1 MAKVLLGDVVDRIKD
16 KVDKDATDLEYYV
29 GGEHIDG
36 DEIMVHRK
44 GLIQGSTIGP
54 AFHMRFYRGDVL
66 LMSRNPH
73 LRKASM
79 VDFDGICSDVS
90 YICRTKDNDV
100 LLQSLLPFILQTPE
114 FWQFAEEN
122 KKGGLP
128 FFLNWKDF
136 ARFEFELQTIERQR
150 QIADLLWAMERVK
163 IAYRE
168 LIARTDDL
176 VKSQFIE
183 MFGDPVDNP
192 MGWDTKPLLMMGS
205 CKNGMN
211 FHSNDSGVEINCLGV
226 GDFKGFD
233 VIANTHDLP
242 MVSLNEM
249 PSEEYLL
256 KDGDIVFVRS
266 NGNKTMVGR
275 SVMVFPNDNPT
286 VFSGFCIRYRHDDD
300 SVIAPYLLRVLKTES
315 VRKQMYGRGAN
326 IQNLNQKTLAAINI
340 PVPPMELQKEYVA
353 FVEQSDKSKFAAQQA
368 LKEVTDAQKALMK
381 KIFE

>member
-1 MAKVLLGDVVDRIKD
+1 MPKYRFSEIAINVTDKRMPVPEDKDLYIAPNNLDTDTLSVPEFGYKVDLNGTKLIMHKGDMLFGRREPQLKKAAIAPHDGLFSAHGMIFHPREEVITKEFFPFFISSDYFFDAAIRISVGSLSPTVNWKDLKDLEFNIPDLTAQQEYAKVL
-16 KVDKDATDLEYYV
+16 
-29 GGEHIDG
+29 
-36 DEIMVHRK
+36 
-44 GLIQGSTIGP
+44 
-54 AFHMRFYRGDVL
+54 
-66 LMSRNPH
+66 
-73 LRKASM
+73 
-79 VDFDGICSDVS
+79 
-90 YICRTKDNDV
+90 
-100 LLQSLLPFILQTPE
+100 
-114 FWQFAEEN
+114 
-122 KKGGLP
+122 
-128 FFLNWKDF
+128 
-136 ARFEFELQTIERQR
+136 
-150 QIADLLWAMERVK
+150 WAMIRAK
-163 IAYRE
+163 KAYKE
-168 LIARTDDL
+168 LIKKTDDL

-226 GDFKGFD
+226 GDFKDFD

-300 SVIAPYLLRVLKTES
+300 SVIASYLLRVLKTES

>member
-1 MAKVLLGDVVDRIKD
+1 MSRMKLRDISVEKNERVDNPSSSPYSIFVGLEHYD
-16 KVDKDATDLEYYV
+16 SGEAT
-29 GGEHIDG
+29 I
-36 DEIMVHRK
+36 HRY
-44 GLIQGSTIGP
+44 GSTERLESTMKV
-54 AFHMRFYRGDVL
+54 FHAGDIL
-66 LMSRNPH
+66 IARRNVY
-73 LRKASM
+73 LKRAAT
-79 VDFDGICSDVS
+79 VDFDGLTSGDSI
-90 YICRTKDNDV
+90 V
-100 LLQSLLPFILQTPE
+100 LHIENEAYRRIIPFVLNTDE
-114 FWQFAEEN
+114 FWVYANQHADGSMSKRLSPKLLMEY
-122 KKGGLP
+122 
-128 FFLNWKDF
+128 
-136 ARFEFELQTIERQR
+136 EFSFPDDGIDQVSNI
-150 QIADLLWAMERVK
+150 LWAMERVK
-163 IAYRE
+163 NAYRE
-168 LIARTDDL
+168 LIFRTDEL

-192 MGWDTKPLLMMGS
+192 MRWDTRPLLMMGT

-211 FHSNDSGVEINCLGV
+211 FHSNDSGVEMNCLGV
-226 GDFKGFD
+226 GDFKDFD
-233 VIANTHDLP
+233 LIADTHDLP

-249 PSEEYLL
+249 PSEEYFL

-300 SVIAPYLLRVLKTES
+300 SVIASYLLRVLKTES

-353 FVEQSDKSKFAAQQA
+353 FVEQSDKSKFAARQA
-368 LKEVTDAQKALMK
+368 LKELTDAQKALMK